1 MYWRENQPPGTIAS
15 LAAKDLDSEEN
26 GPPFTFRID
35 VTASE
40 DIQTKFA
47 ISGSSLEA
55 LKTLDREEQKQYF
68 IPIAISDS
76 GYPSQTGTSTVTLI
90 VSDENDNAMK
100 RGESSI
106 FVYNYKVIIF

>member
-1 MYWRENQPPGTIAS
+1 MYWKENTPPGTIAS

-35 VTASE
+35 VSASD
-40 DIQTKFA
+40 DIKTKFA

-76 GYPSQTGTSTVTLI
+76 GNPSQTGTSTVTLI
-90 VSDENDNAMK
+90 VSDENDNPMK
-100 RGESSI
+100 RGESRI
-106 FVYNYKVIIF
+106 FVYNYRVK